1 MKAYLSNL
9 NERERWMVILGGV
22 ALCFFLFYWLVYA
35 PLVTSITEKSLQIK
49 DKQETLDW
57 MQTVRSQ
64 HATTEKPQSLS
75 NSQLLTL
82 LASQLRATSFKGFT
96 YQIQQMGSG
105 DIQLSYEQ
113 VPFNVFITW
122 LWELNK
128 TYTIHMKQFN
138 AEHTSTPGL
147 AKVLVV
153 LSAEE
158 TPSSS

>member
-9 NERERWMVILGGV
+9 NERERWIVILGAV
-22 ALCFFLFYWLVYA
+22 ALCFFVFYWLVYA
-35 PLVTSITEKSLQIK
+35 PLMASIAEQSLQIK
-49 DKQETLDW
+49 AKQTTLDW

-64 HATTEKPQSLS
+64 HTSTEKPQSLS

-82 LASQLRATSFKGFT
+82 LANQLRSTSFKGFT

-122 LWELNK
+122 FWELNK
-128 TYTIHMKQFN
+128 KYTIHMKQFS
-138 AEHTSTPGL
+138 AEHTATPGL
-147 AKVLVV
+147 AKILLV
-153 LSAEE
+153 LSAEDA
-158 TPSSS
+158 SNS